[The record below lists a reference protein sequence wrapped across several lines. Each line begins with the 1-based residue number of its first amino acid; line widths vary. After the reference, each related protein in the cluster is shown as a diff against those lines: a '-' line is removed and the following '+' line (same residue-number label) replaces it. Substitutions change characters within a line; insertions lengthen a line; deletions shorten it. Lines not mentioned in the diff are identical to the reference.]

1 MVNKYQ
7 SKELNLNT
15 QQINLSLILKSVFK
29 NT

>member
-15 QQINLSLILKSVFK
+15 QQINLSLIFKSVFK